1 MTSINLIIVLIVGTG
16 VGALT
21 GLAIGGLVD
30 QLYLAIT
37 AGFLATIIAG
47 IVRNTIMMRV
57 GPEPELEGM
66 PLERMPQSRLSSI
79 YSAVTIDRRIPLRM
93 IAYSALASLAGS
105 TSAVLVAAQSGMTSS
120 VLIGTLAGLFSGILM
135 AILLLAYDTP
145 RPRLSLRLPE
155 AERDLLRNVFTGL
168 DDVQIAR
175 LLVAG
180 QFNDIAKG
188 TTLTE
193 ENKPLDTLFFICAGH
208 AKVTVAGSEIAHLE
222 KGNFVGEIAFL
233 TENPATA
240 TVVAEDSVRAL
251 VFDRGELNQFFRN
264 EAEVAGLIYQLLGRE
279 LAQKLR
285 ARNIDIYL
293 RGSAK
298 PISLTANP

>member
-66 PLERMPQSRLSSI
+66 PLERMPQ
-79 YSAVTIDRRIPLRM
+79 AVAIDRRIPLRM

-193 ENKPLDTLFFICAGH
+193 ENKPLDTLFFICEGH

-233 TENPATA
+233 TEKPATA

-251 VFDRGELNQFFRN
+251 VFERGELNQFFRN

-285 ARNIDIYL
+285 ARNIE
-293 RGSAK
+293 
-298 PISLTANP
+298 ISEAALSRHP

>member
-1 MTSINLIIVLIVGTG
+1 MQACDV
-16 VGALT
+16 
-21 GLAIGGLVD
+21 
-30 QLYLAIT
+30 
-37 AGFLATIIAG
+37 
-47 IVRNTIMMRV
+47 
-57 GPEPELEGM
+57 
-66 PLERMPQSRLSSI
+66 
-79 YSAVTIDRRIPLRM
+79 
-93 IAYSALASLAGS
+93 ASLIPIRSGQRKPLQPGWREAKLLPVQFASRCRRRFETKSEIGAP
-105 TSAVLVAAQSGMTSS
+105 TASA
-120 VLIGTLAGLFSGILM
+120 LM
-135 AILLLAYDTP
+135 AIMLLAYEVP
-145 RPRLSLRLPE
+145 RPKWSLRVPE
-155 AERDLLRNVFTGL
+155 AERELLRSVFTGL

-193 ENKPLDTLFFICAGH
+193 ENKPLDTLFFICEGH

>member
-1 MTSINLIIVLIVGTG
+1 MTSINLIIVLIVGTV

-30 QLYLAIT
+30 QLYLAMI

-47 IVRNTIMMRV
+47 IVHNTIMTRV

-66 PLERMPQSRLSSI
+66 PLERMPRS
-79 YSAVTIDRRIPLRM
+79 VTIDRRIPLRM
-93 IAYSALASLAGS
+93 MAYSALASLAGS
-105 TSAVLVAAQSGMTSS
+105 TSAVLVATQSGLTSS

-135 AILLLAYDTP
+135 AILLLAYEVP
-145 RPRLSLRLPE
+145 RPKWSLRVPE
-155 AERDLLRNVFTGL
+155 AERELLRSVFTGL

-180 QFNDIAKG
+180 RFNDIAKG

-193 ENKPLDTLFFICAGH
+193 ENKPLETLFFICAGH
-208 AKVTVAGSEIAHLE
+208 AKVSVAGSEIAHLE

-233 TENPATA
+233 TEKPATA

-251 VFDRGELNQFFRN
+251 VFERGELNQFFRN

-298 PISLTANP
+298 PTSLTANP